1 MNTKAVCKKLNVT
14 PKMLR
19 IYEEHGLICPKRREN
34 NYREYSAENLVQIE
48 TIAILRHLGFSIM
61 EIKEMLKFDKTNNK
75 HLDMFYLQYKAI
87 DTKIKELQRTKVQL
101 KDTINT
107 LIESDD
113 RQRFADI
120 ILADRDTRYDR
131 MNYEDLVMEWNFDA
145 MALNFVN
152 RYLKEDRPYQDTIK
166 RVREILRGFK
176 GSSFIDMGCGTCDLW
191 NECDP
196 DTDLLAV
203 DLSFPMLLESKRRLP
218 WLKIRLDD
226 ITAVDANTYDRYDVV
241 VSTFLIHHI
250 EPCDQYKAVD
260 NLLKLC
266 REDGVVVLAD
276 RCYRSESDMKA
287 AEKKIRESNDED
299 AINYFKS
306 EFFIVADRLK
316 SYLSWKGYLVTT
328 EFTDDNMIICMIEK
342 QK

>member
-19 IYEEHGLICPKRREN
+19 IYEEHGLVCPKRRDN

-48 TIAILRHLGFSIM
+48 TIAILRHLGFSIA
-61 EIKEMLKFDKTNNK
+61 EIKEMLKFDKTSNQ
-75 HLDMFYLQYKAI
+75 HLNMFYLQYKAI
-87 DTKIKELQRTKVQL
+87 DTKIKELQRTKIKL
-101 KDTINT
+101 KETINT
-107 LIESDD
+107 LIESEDS
-113 RQRFADI
+113 QRFADI
-120 ILADRDTRYDR
+120 ILADRAIRHDR

-152 RYLKEDRPYQDTIK
+152 RYLREDKPYQDTIK
-166 RVREILRGFK
+166 RARELLCGFK
-176 GSSFIDMGCGTCDLW
+176 GSSFIDVGCGTCDLW
-191 NECDP
+191 MESGE

-226 ITAVDANTYDRYDVV
+226 ITAADVNTYDRYDVV
-241 VSTFLIHHI
+241 VSTFMIHHI

-266 REDGVVVLAD
+266 SEDGVVLLAD
-276 RCYRSESDMKA
+276 RCFRNEREME
-287 AEKKIRESNDED
+287 AEEERIRKSNDEE
-299 AINYFKS
+299 ALNYFKS
-306 EFFIVADRLK
+306 EFFIVADRLT
-316 SYLSWKGYLVTT
+316 SYLNWKGYLVTT
-328 EFTDDNMIICMIEK
+328 EFTDENMMICMIEK